1 MTLIIPAEM
10 PRQRR
15 SFAPSRNFAVI
26 CLEYPTEA
34 PEPTGHRHSRDSV
47 GPAKHARE
55 TPA

>member
-10 PRQRR
+10 PRQRH

-34 PEPTGHRHSRDSV
+34 PEPKGHGHTRDSV
-47 GPAKHARE
+47 EPVKHARE
-55 TPA
+55 PPA

>member
-34 PEPTGHRHSRDSV
+34 PEPKGHGHTRDSV
-47 GPAKHARE
+47 EPVKHAR
-55 TPA
+55 